1 MKLLISLLLATFI
14 GAFAF
19 AHGGDEQR
27 ISIEP
32 EIQGPYQAGSI
43 DYSFQLFDEETQKAV
58 GATDLVETHTKIL
71 HMIAYDQSRNEFSHV
86 HPEFQNKTWS
96 VNLDLPTNGSYFIW
110 AQGQLQDGTEFSTF
124 VKSQIVNGKPELP
137 AKPLGDQRKSTDKGT
152 TLELDKTQIRAGK
165 MVMVNFKVTREDGQA
180 PEISPYLGALAHVIA
195 ASPDGDELIHVHPM
209 AGGSPNTGMIHATF
223 PTEGDYRLWV
233 QLIDK
238 GELKTIPL
246 SVTVFK

>member
-1 MKLLISLLLATFI
+1 MKLLISLLLTTFI

-43 DYSFQLFDEETQKAV
+43 DYSFQIFDEETQKAV

-86 HPEFQNKTWS
+86 HPEFKNKTWS
-96 VNLDLPTNGSYFIW
+96 ANLDLPTNGSYFIW
-110 AQGQLQDGTEFSTF
+110 TQGQLQDGTEFSTF
-124 VKSQIVNGKPELP
+124 VKSQVINGKPEIP
-137 AKPLGDQRKSTDKGT
+137 AKPLGDLRKSTDKGT
-152 TLELDKTQIRAGK
+152 TLELDKTRIRAGK